1 MRASWPG
8 SRMSGLNLRKTEQ
21 PRDLCAVEISRHP
34 IIRALAIFWYM
45 KTLTVVLALGAA
57 VVLSSAFAADKEK
70 SDKASANDTAFIM
83 KAADGGMTE
92 VELGKVAEKNG
103 QRDDVKSFGGHMIKD
118 HGKAGENLKSVASKM
133 NVSVPDKVSSKHQ
146 ATIDK
151 MSKMSG
157 PAFDNAYIK
166 AMVEDHE
173 KDIAEFEKAR
183 GQVSNEDLKKFID
196 ETVPVMKEHLEMVKK
211 MQATK

>member
-1 MRASWPG
+1 M
-8 SRMSGLNLRKTEQ
+8 KTKYF
-21 PRDLCAVEISRHP
+21 AVALGI
-34 IIRALAIFWYM
+34 ALAFS
-45 KTLTVVLALGAA
+45 TAH
-57 VVLSSAFAADKEK
+57 AADKEK
-70 SDKASANDTAFIM
+70 SDNASAADTAFIK

-118 HGKAGENLKSVASKM
+118 HGKANENLKSVASKM
-133 NVSVPDKVSSKHQ
+133 NVAVPDKVSPKHQ

-151 MSKMSG
+151 MSKISG
-157 PAFDNAYIK
+157 AEFDTAYIK

-183 GQVSNEDLKKFID
+183 GEVSNEDLKKFID
-196 ETVPVMKEHLEMVKK
+196 QTVPVMKEHLEMVKK
-211 MQATK
+211 MQLTK

>member
-1 MRASWPG
+1 M
-8 SRMSGLNLRKTEQ
+8 KTKSFAIV
-21 PRDLCAVEISRHP
+21 LGI
-34 IIRALAIFWYM
+34 ALAFSPTY
-45 KTLTVVLALGAA
+45 
-57 VVLSSAFAADKEK
+57 AADKDK
-70 SDKASANDTAFIM
+70 SDKASAADTAFIM

-103 QRDDVKSFGGHMIKD
+103 QRDDVKTFGGHMIKD

-133 NVSVPDKVSSKHQ
+133 NVTVPDKVGPKHQ

-157 PAFDNAYIK
+157 PSFDTAYIK